1 MKNNKIRSVLYVFM
15 IAIMLFSFSVT
26 AFAAKDNHA
35 EDPATPAVP
44 ANFAVTGQ
52 TSSTVSLKWDAAEKA
67 TGYRVFRKTSKGW
80 VKYVTTK
87 KTTATVKKLAPAQK
101 YTFAV
106 RAYNKC
112 ECGIVTWSPKYTSIS
127 TATAPAKVSKVVAGS
142 SSVKWSAVKGAT
154 GYELYYKLGSKWIK
168 FAETKGTS
176 GKLTKLIGGVK
187 YNLAIR
193 AYIETGSGR
202 VYSDYKTFTA
212 TTAMKAPKVTASSSE
227 AGKIKVKFNT
237 VLCAD
242 GYRVY
247 YKLGNGRY
255 KVYKDFTK
263 AGEYTI
269 ENLKG
274 GEYTI
279 AVRAFVK
286 DGKAV
291 KLGSFTPVKVKVAA
305 PDPTPNCPHD

>member
-1 MKNNKIRSVLYVFM
+1 MKTRLRQTLLGILMVMTMF
-15 IAIMLFSFSVT
+15 
-26 AFAAKDNHA
+26 FALPVMSQAGSPEA
-35 EDPATPAVP
+35 PAVP
-44 ANFAVTGQ
+44 ENLSASQ
-52 TSSTVSLKWDAAEKA
+52 TSNTVTLKWDKAERA
-67 TGYRVFRKTSKGW
+67 TAYRIFRKTSKGW
-80 VKYVTTK
+80 VKQGTTTK
-87 KTTATVKKLAPAQK
+87 TSVTVKKLTPATK

-154 GYELYYKLGSKWIK
+154 GYELYYKLGNRWIK

-176 GKLTKLIGGVK
+176 GKLTMLIGGK
-187 YNLAIR
+187 KHNLAVR

-212 TTAMKAPKVTASSSE
+212 TTAMRAPKVTVSSPS
-227 AGKIKVKFNT
+227 GGTIKVKWNT
-237 VLCAD
+237 VLGAD

-279 AVRAFVK
+279 AVRAMVK
-286 DGKAV
+286 DGKTTT
-291 KLGSFTPVKVKVAA
+291 LGAFNPVKIKVAA
-305 PDPTPNCPHD
+305 ADPTPNCPHD